1 MVGPGD
7 TSPAERFEK
16 AANAL
21 AREHRRTAAEVE
33 AFRAFEERVGEVTRD
48 TGTAVGKAAPV
59 QAVASPG
66 RGLDRVRE
74 HYRETVM
81 AVPHYEAEYA
91 ESYAESV
98 REELGPDIGALLVGG
113 QRFERHHKHAIVSKS
128 REIRELREQLLAALD
143 AERESLTALR
153 DPVCSLAEQIDSLGS
168 AGLDT
173 DSYSQLD
180 AYRSRLDVVET
191 RCHELIER
199 RQSETVTER
208 RSLSL
213 PIGGPDIQTYVYND
227 LPVNYPVIATLTGL
241 IDAAATARA
250 NIEVELSCRSPPE
263 PALR

>member
-1 MVGPGD
+1 MAEPGD

-21 AREHRRTAAEVE
+21 AREHRRTGAEVK
-33 AFRAFEERVGEVTRD
+33 AFRTFEERVGEVTPD
-48 TGTAVGKAAPV
+48 GGTAVGKAAPV
-59 QAVASPG
+59 QAVGSSG
-66 RGLDRVRE
+66 RGLERVRE
-74 HYRETVM
+74 HYQATVM

-113 QRFERHHKHAIVSKS
+113 QRFEPHHKHAIVSQT
-128 REIRELREQLLAALD
+128 REIRELREQLLSALE

-153 DPVCSLAEQIDSLGS
+153 EPVCSLAEQIDSLD
-168 AGLDT
+168 AARLDT
-173 DSYSQLD
+173 DSFSQLD
-180 AYRSRLDVVET
+180 AYRSRLDVVGI

-227 LPVNYPVIATLTGL
+227 LPVNYPVIATLTEL

-250 NIEVELSCRSPPE
+250 DIEAELSCRSPPE
-263 PALR
+263 